1 MINLDLE
8 KYRGKKVD
16 DVKLEL
22 EALGYNVIINNNSN
36 SRLEDTVKLVVLAK
50 FTNEKTIEIVSGE
63 FKFLS

>member
-1 MINLDLE
+1 MTNFDLE

-16 DVKLEL
+16 VVKAEL

-36 SRLEDTVKLVVLAK
+36 SRLDDTANLVVLSR
-50 FTNEKTIEIVSGE
+50 FTNEKTIEIVAGE